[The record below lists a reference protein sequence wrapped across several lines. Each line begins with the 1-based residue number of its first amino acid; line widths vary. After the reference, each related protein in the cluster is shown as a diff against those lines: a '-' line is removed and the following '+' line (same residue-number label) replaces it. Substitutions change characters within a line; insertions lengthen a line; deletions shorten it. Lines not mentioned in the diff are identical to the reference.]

1 MKKWLLSLWLCLL
14 VGYLFAQNSTRNDN
28 QNASQE
34 RSTYVTAA
42 EALDVGYTFMHTG
55 NHGRGD
61 GNVNKQTMQLVYT
74 GTATDSL
81 TRAITEC
88 YYVFSLQPKGF
99 VIVAADERVEPILGY
114 SYDNNFMAEG
124 MPDNVRDW
132 IDLYGKQI
140 KAAVDN
146 DWQPSAEITEKWTL
160 LKLGQTIPT
169 RSTTSV
175 SPLIQTTWNQ
185 NRYYNQLCP
194 ADASGPNGHA
204 YAGCAAT
211 AMAQIIRYWE
221 WPDQGFNSYS
231 YDHSLYGT
239 LSVDFGSATYNY
251 DNMPNSLN
259 SSSATTQINEVAKLI
274 YHCGVSIGMGYGTSS
289 SSASPY
295 FIPAALYDYFA
306 YADNGIYVAKSD
318 YSDNDWANMIR
329 QELDNARPAYYV
341 GWGNSGGHGFICDGY
356 DNSGAF
362 HFNWGWSGNYDGY
375 YTLDNLTSYGSYTD
389 NQQAIIGISAARAFI
404 RCSESEMSFTAPLIN
419 TESEV
424 QTVVVRAHSLENN
437 ISVSVGEGYRVSTN
451 GSDFYNSVTLPA
463 IGGNFYV
470 KFTPTSYGRTYG
482 ELLLIS
488 DSCFA
493 SVSLNGLVI
502 ESPPILITDDVSN
515 IGAMTANCGGD
526 VTYAGN
532 STIIER
538 GVCWSTTHNPTTAD
552 LQAEANTYTIDP
564 EGGGHFTAV
573 LTGLTPNT
581 TYYVRSYATNS
592 MGINYG
598 NEVSFTTIATIEGD
612 AQPCPNNE
620 IVTDYDGNN
629 YNTVKIGNQCWMK
642 ENLRV
647 THYVDG
653 TEISPIYA
661 PNNDANNVVDYG
673 YLYPWSAVMFNLPS
687 SNANPSGVQGICPT
701 GWHVPSADEWGE
713 LINYCSQSYKCNV
726 FSESVAK
733 ALSSQTG
740 WSNSDDICT
749 VGYEQSQNNM
759 TGFKALPAGWYA
771 GALYSSSFGD
781 QTWFWSTSER
791 SETTSQRF
799 HIAHNSAIVNT
810 GSTSSWAGLSVR
822 CVHGLGLNLS
832 TVTTNTVGDV
842 TTTSAI
848 CSGNVTYDG
857 NSTVIARGICWDTEQ
872 NPTIDD
878 SHVSDGS
885 GTGTFSCVL
894 TGLEPSTTYYV
905 RAYSTNGAG
914 TSYGEQKA
922 FTTLC
927 DPLEISISGNTIIGY
942 GENTIL
948 TAYGAANPAS
958 VGDVFCTDGTW
969 VSPNDYVSSGK
980 TALGIIFFVDSIN
993 RSGWILNLQEQ
1004 GLMRWEG
1011 YGTDI
1016 PSLPNSGRT
1025 DTAGYSNTMIIRAY
1039 GDAGVYPAAW
1049 AVDIISGWYLP
1060 AIGQLNILNGVRDTV
1075 NAALAIVGG
1084 TTFGEGNIWYYWSS
1098 TEYSAECTWT
1108 LSYTGS
1114 CSVYAKIN
1122 SGRARGVRNFC
1133 CGGYVWNTGQTTAS
1147 ITVNP
1152 TSTTT
1157 YTVTGTNSFGCTG
1170 TANVTVTVNYLK
1182 PTVTTNNVTNIGTA
1196 TATCGGNVTA
1206 NGGLEVTACGV
1217 CWSTSHNPT
1226 ITDAHTTDG
1235 GGMGFFTSTITGLDF
1250 GTTYYVRAYA
1260 TNSVGTSY
1268 GEEMSFTT
1276 KCENVASLPYTD
1288 NFDDYTTTTTVETGV
1303 QPSCWEVITEDVA
1316 LTSATMPQVYR
1327 GYATS
1332 GSYSLRL
1339 KNRCV
1344 YAMPSL
1350 EEYFNVQDLI
1360 LTFKLRQ
1367 PKTIYR
1373 LQVGVVNDDG
1383 VFQVVRT
1390 INNTSTDMED
1400 ITVNFSNYTGN
1411 GHRIAFRNTL
1421 ASGSNIDYSI
1431 NYIDDVVLNVTCGIY
1446 LLPYAENFD
1455 DCTTA
1460 TTAETGAQPECWEVI
1475 SEDVAL
1481 TNATKPQV
1489 YRGYATSGSYS
1500 LRMKNRCVFA
1510 MPVLKNN
1517 VNIQEL
1523 AMTFKLRQPNAIY
1536 RLQVGVVN
1544 ENGEFEVVKTINN
1557 ASTEIENV
1565 KVKFSDYTGNGRR
1578 IAFRN
1583 TLPSSSTLA
1592 YSTNYIDDIVLDY
1605 TCDINELPYTE
1616 DFDNC
1621 TTVTTTETGVQPNCW
1636 EVITEDVALTEA
1648 TMPQVYRGYATSGSY
1663 SLRMKN
1669 RCVFALP
1676 EMEDNI
1682 SVPDLILTFKLRQPK
1697 AVYRLQVGVVDN
1709 QGNFNLVKTIN
1720 NASTD
1725 MEDVMVDFAN
1735 YTGNGHRIAFRNTLA
1750 SGSTLDYSV
1759 NYLDDVVLSKRK
1771 SECSITIEMHDSYG
1785 DGWNGNK
1792 IRVHNHDTI
1801 QEVTLDSGREGSAT
1815 ITVYDGSLDLEW
1827 VNGNWI
1833 NECSF
1838 TVTGPCL
1845 YYSGGAPAQ
1854 GVFQST
1860 VLDCDGGTSAVSSFT
1875 YWTENTCNSVIVH
1888 FENTSTNANVATWN
1902 IGNYSTN
1909 EWNPT
1914 YEFTESGSYPVT
1926 LTTSNNVCDNSNSV
1940 INNVQITL
1948 PEPISI
1954 TKDTVVCV
1962 ADLPLTWYGHT
1973 FTGTDTN
1980 AFTLQSV
1987 NGCDSMVTLIVYA
2000 SENGLVSMS
2009 LGSAYYTQAASN
2021 ERIVMVADYNNDNHE
2036 DLITRIHPSGEI
2048 RFYRNTGNTMVY
2060 DYSLHAQPY
2069 AFSSACDENN
2079 NGQASNTSSLM
2090 DFDNDGVTD
2099 FLVYSANHAN
2109 CSSNAVRIYWGSA
2122 TYPYFTDAD
2131 YTELNISSPYCVGAY
2146 GTDLNN
2152 DGLTDVLIR
2161 NCGPTN
2167 LYMNEGDRVFTQTSV
2182 FNTGR
2187 DINVIFDDYNL
2198 DGNVDLCYTKNGWA
2212 DGQWGMRLN
2221 KGNGNGTFNTSTIKN
2236 YTNERPLDGFLNF
2249 HSDPLDDNLPDI
2261 AFTCNND
2268 GTNNSIVYIGE
2279 WNNSINNFQFA
2290 TLGVF
2295 ASEETRIVQAFDIN
2309 GDNYE
2314 DLIIRLKTGN
2324 SYSAKAY
2331 LNDGHGNFTC
2341 SISVLRNSSYYPYKF
2356 WREAGRILMAAYHG
2370 TARDSILVYE
2380 LTPTV
2385 CGTMCPKIA
2394 TMPYTENFDSYT
2406 NSHETETGVEPDCW
2420 KVVTEDVALT
2430 NSTKPQVYYNASY
2443 ATSGSYSLRMK
2454 NRCVYAMPELMNDI
2468 NIQDLTMTFNL
2479 RQPKAVYRLQVGVVD
2494 AQGNFTSVKT
2504 INNASTETEEVSVDF
2519 ANYTGRG
2526 HRIAFRNTVPSS
2538 STLDYSINY
2547 IDNIT
2552 LDYPCENIELPY
2564 AENFDEHTTSTIAET
2579 GVQPRCW
2586 EVVAEDVALTDAT
2599 KPQVYYNTTY
2609 ATSGSYTLRMK
2620 NRCVYAMP
2628 ALDENVNVNELTMT
2642 FNLRQPKAVY
2652 RLQVGVLDN
2661 QGNFKVV
2668 KTINNASTET
2678 EEVSVDFANYTGSG
2692 HRIAFR
2698 NTVPSSSTL
2707 DYSVNYIDNVVL
2719 DYTGAC
2725 RIIVLPYTENFEG
2738 FTTSSTAETGVQ
2750 PECWEV
2756 VAEDV
2761 ALSEA
2766 TMPQLYCGYAS
2777 SGSYSL
2783 RMKNRC
2789 VYAMPELYSNIHIP
2803 ALTMTFTLRQPKSV
2817 YRLQV
2822 GVVDNQGNFE
2832 LVKTINNASTGTES
2846 ITVDFANYTG
2856 NGYRIAFRNTLGGS
2870 STLDYSINYI
2880 DDINLDFNSYA
2891 VKEKTDEDVNGAMN
2905 ADRDLVDIVIYP
2917 NPTKDYINVECTMNN
2932 VQSEVKGVEV
2942 IDVYGKV
2949 VRTVVGANNYSP
2961 TRINVSGLAAGMYF
2975 VRVTTERGAVT
2986 KPFVKR

>member
-1 MKKWLLSLWLCLL
+1 MKKFLL
-14 VGYLFAQNSTRNDN
+14 VLITCVITIGLYAQSGIRSNI
-28 QNASQE
+28 QNPSPE
-34 RSTYVTAA
+34 RPTSVTTVQ
-42 EALDVGYTFMHTG
+42 ALDVGYTFMRAG
-55 NHGRGD
+55 GRERGD
-61 GNVNKQTMQLVYT
+61 GTASSNVRKQTMQLVYT
-74 GTATDSL
+74 GTVTDSL
-81 TRAITEC
+81 TQAVTDC

-132 IDLYGKQI
+132 MDYYGKQI

-482 ELLLIS
+482 ELLLSS

-1084 TTFGEGNIWYYWSS
+1084 TTFGEGDIWYYWSS
-1098 TEYSAECTWT
+1098 TEYSAERTWT

-1303 QPSCWEVITEDVA
+1303 QPSCWEVIAEDVA
-1316 LTSATMPQVYR
+1316 LTSATKPQVYR

-1565 KVKFSDYTGNGRR
+1565 KVKFSDYIGNGRR

-1583 TLPSSSTLA
+1583 TVSSSSTLD
-1592 YSTNYIDDIVLDY
+1592 YSINYIDNIELDY
-1605 TCDINELPYTE
+1605 TPVPCGISELPYAE
-1616 DFDNC
+1616 NFDSY
-1621 TTVTTTETGVQPNCW
+1621 TIVTMAETGVQPRCW
-1636 EVITEDVALTEA
+1636 EVINEDVALTNA
-1648 TMPQVYRGYATSGSY
+1648 TKPQVYYNATYASSGSY
-1663 SLRMKN
+1663 TLRMKN
-1669 RCVFALP
+1669 RCVYAMP
-1676 EMEDNI
+1676 ELDENI
-1682 SVPDLILTFKLRQPK
+1682 SVQDLTMTFSLRQPK
-1697 AVYRLQVGVVDN
+1697 AVYRLQVGVVN
-1709 QGNFNLVKTIN
+1709 ANGVFELVKTIN
-1720 NASTD
+1720 NASTGT
-1725 MEDVMVDFAN
+1725 ED
-1735 YTGNGHRIAFRNTLA
+1735 
-1750 SGSTLDYSV
+1750 
-1759 NYLDDVVLSKRK
+1759 
-1771 SECSITIEMHDSYG
+1771 
-1785 DGWNGNK
+1785 
-1792 IRVHNHDTI
+1792 
-1801 QEVTLDSGREGSAT
+1801 
-1815 ITVYDGSLDLEW
+1815 ITV
-1827 VNGNWI
+1827 
-1833 NECSF
+1833 
-1838 TVTGPCL
+1838 
-1845 YYSGGAPAQ
+1845 
-1854 GVFQST
+1854 
-1860 VLDCDGGTSAVSSFT
+1860 
-1875 YWTENTCNSVIVH
+1875 
-1888 FENTSTNANVATWN
+1888 
-1902 IGNYSTN
+1902 
-1909 EWNPT
+1909 
-1914 YEFTESGSYPVT
+1914 
-1926 LTTSNNVCDNSNSV
+1926 
-1940 INNVQITL
+1940 
-1948 PEPISI
+1948 
-1954 TKDTVVCV
+1954 
-1962 ADLPLTWYGHT
+1962 
-1973 FTGTDTN
+1973 
-1980 AFTLQSV
+1980 
-1987 NGCDSMVTLIVYA
+1987 
-2000 SENGLVSMS
+2000 
-2009 LGSAYYTQAASN
+2009 
-2021 ERIVMVADYNNDNHE
+2021 
-2036 DLITRIHPSGEI
+2036 
-2048 RFYRNTGNTMVY
+2048 
-2060 DYSLHAQPY
+2060 
-2069 AFSSACDENN
+2069 
-2079 NGQASNTSSLM
+2079 
-2090 DFDNDGVTD
+2090 
-2099 FLVYSANHAN
+2099 
-2109 CSSNAVRIYWGSA
+2109 
-2122 TYPYFTDAD
+2122 
-2131 YTELNISSPYCVGAY
+2131 
-2146 GTDLNN
+2146 
-2152 DGLTDVLIR
+2152 
-2161 NCGPTN
+2161 
-2167 LYMNEGDRVFTQTSV
+2167 
-2182 FNTGR
+2182 
-2187 DINVIFDDYNL
+2187 
-2198 DGNVDLCYTKNGWA
+2198 
-2212 DGQWGMRLN
+2212 
-2221 KGNGNGTFNTSTIKN
+2221 
-2236 YTNERPLDGFLNF
+2236 NF
-2249 HSDPLDDNLPDI
+2249 
-2261 AFTCNND
+2261 
-2268 GTNNSIVYIGE
+2268 
-2279 WNNSINNFQFA
+2279 
-2290 TLGVF
+2290 
-2295 ASEETRIVQAFDIN
+2295 
-2309 GDNYE
+2309 
-2314 DLIIRLKTGN
+2314 
-2324 SYSAKAY
+2324 
-2331 LNDGHGNFTC
+2331 
-2341 SISVLRNSSYYPYKF
+2341 
-2356 WREAGRILMAAYHG
+2356 
-2370 TARDSILVYE
+2370 
-2380 LTPTV
+2380 
-2385 CGTMCPKIA
+2385 
-2394 TMPYTENFDSYT
+2394 
-2406 NSHETETGVEPDCW
+2406 
-2420 KVVTEDVALT
+2420 
-2430 NSTKPQVYYNASY
+2430 ASY
-2443 ATSGSYSLRMK
+2443 A
-2454 NRCVYAMPELMNDI
+2454 
-2468 NIQDLTMTFNL
+2468 
-2479 RQPKAVYRLQVGVVD
+2479 
-2494 AQGNFTSVKT
+2494 
-2504 INNASTETEEVSVDF
+2504 
-2519 ANYTGRG
+2519 GRG
-2526 HRIAFRNTVPSS
+2526 NRIAFRNTVSSS

-2547 IDNIT
+2547 IDNIE
-2552 LDYPCENIELPY
+2552 LDYTPISCGISELPY
-2564 AENFDEHTTSTIAET
+2564 AENFDSYTASTTAET

-2586 EVVAEDVALTDAT
+2586 EVINEDVALTDAT
-2599 KPQVYYNTTY
+2599 KPQVYYNASY

-2628 ALDENVNVNELTMT
+2628 ELDENISVQDLTMT
-2642 FNLRQPKAVY
+2642 FSLRQPKAVY
-2652 RLQVGVLDN
+2652 RLQVGVVDG
-2661 QGNFKVV
+2661 QGNFNVV
-2668 KTINNASTET
+2668 KTINNSSTNMEDVT
-2678 EEVSVDFANYTGSG
+2678 VNFSNYNGNG
-2692 HRIAFR
+2692 RRIAFR
-2698 NTVPSSSTL
+2698 NTLGSSSTL
-2707 DYSVNYIDNVVL
+2707 DYSVNYID
-2719 DYTGAC
+2719 
-2725 RIIVLPYTENFEG
+2725 
-2738 FTTSSTAETGVQ
+2738 
-2750 PECWEV
+2750 
-2756 VAEDV
+2756 
-2761 ALSEA
+2761 
-2766 TMPQLYCGYAS
+2766 
-2777 SGSYSL
+2777 
-2783 RMKNRC
+2783 
-2789 VYAMPELYSNIHIP
+2789 
-2803 ALTMTFTLRQPKSV
+2803 
-2817 YRLQV
+2817 
-2822 GVVDNQGNFE
+2822 
-2832 LVKTINNASTGTES
+2832 
-2846 ITVDFANYTG
+2846 
-2856 NGYRIAFRNTLGGS
+2856 
-2870 STLDYSINYI
+2870 
-2880 DDINLDFNSYA
+2880 DINIFRTTTKSME
-2891 VKEKTDEDVNGAMN
+2891 VTDAN
-2905 ADRDLVDIVIYP
+2905 AGMLGTDRDMLDIVVYP
-2917 NPTKDYINVECTMNN
+2917 NPTKDVVN
-2932 VQSEVKGVEV
+2932 VQCSWFNDQGSMVNVQWGIEVV
-2942 IDVYGKV
+2942 DVYGKV
-2949 VRTVVGANNYSP
+2949 VRTVGLPQCDSP
-2961 TRINVSGLAAGMYF
+2961 TDGISRVNVSGLAAGMYF
-2975 VRVTTERGAVT
+2975 VRVTTDRGVVT